1 MNIWFKIQMA
11 QKVSNKKQLKGQKFT
26 LKRKKRGRAR
36 EKPLAVSD
44 MFCFFSKKRDWK
56 QICQKW

>member
-26 LKRKKRGRAR
+26 LKRKKEG
-36 EKPLAVSD
+36 
-44 MFCFFSKKRDWK
+44 
-56 QICQKW
+56 QG